1 MPASLFSQ
9 FLNLYFA
16 LMNILKIGCC
26 IALSLFTALR
36 SMAQQAI
43 PLYRE
48 AIPGAIAGPDI
59 EQVAKDGSSVSKV
72 SVPTLTPFLPARE
85 KANGAAI
92 IICPGGGYHN
102 LVIDREGYRMARR
115 LVKMGIAA
123 FVLKYR
129 LPDDKIMQDKST
141 GPLQDA
147 QQAIHMVRSQA
158 SKWHIDTGKVGVMG
172 FSAGGHLA
180 STIGT
185 HYKKAF
191 INNDDQVNLRPSFLV
206 LIYPVIS
213 FRSDIAHIGSRTNL
227 IGKAPDESAIKEFS
241 NDEQVT
247 PETPPTFLIQAED
260 DSVVVVQNSLRFYE
274 ALLKNKVPA
283 AMHLYTVGGHGFGKV
298 PPRDVWMK
306 DLVYWMQ
313 TIGVIPSAAN

>member
-1 MPASLFSQ
+1 MQ
-9 FLNLYFA
+9 IFLNLY
-16 LMNILKIGCC
+16 LPVMKTLKISCC
-26 IALSLFTALR
+26 VAVLLLVVLPSV
-36 SMAQQAI
+36 AQKPI
-43 PLYRE
+43 PLYNG
-48 AIPGAIAGPDI
+48 AIPHAIAGSDV
-59 EQVAKDGSSVSKV
+59 EQTGKDGSSVSKV
-72 SVPTLTPFLPARE
+72 SVPTLTPFLPSPD
-85 KANGAAI
+85 KANGTAI

-115 LVKMGIAA
+115 LVDMGIAA

-147 QQAIHMVRSQA
+147 QQAIYLVRSQA
-158 SKWHIDTGKVGVMG
+158 EKWHIDTGKIGVMG

-191 INNDDQVNLRPSFLV
+191 IKNKDQVSLRPDFLV
-206 LIYPVIS
+206 LVYPVIS
-213 FRSDIAHIGSRTNL
+213 FRPDIAHIGSRTNL
-227 IGKAPDESAIKEFS
+227 IGKTPSEAAIKQFS

-274 ALLKNKVPA
+274 ALLKNKVSA
-283 AMHLYTVGGHGFGKV
+283 ALHLYTIGGHGFGKV
-298 PPRDVWMK
+298 PPRDIWMK
-306 DLVYWMQ
+306 DLAYWMQ
-313 TIGVIPSAAN
+313 TMGFLQKPPN

>member
-1 MPASLFSQ
+1 
-9 FLNLYFA
+9 
-16 LMNILKIGCC
+16 MNTLKTSCC
-26 IALSLFTALR
+26 IALLLSMALP

-43 PLYRE
+43 PLYNG
-48 AIPGAIAGPDI
+48 PVPHAIASLDI
-59 EQVAKDGSSVSKV
+59 EQVGKDGSSVLKV
-72 SVPTLTPFLPARE
+72 SVPTLTPFLPAPE
-85 KANGAAI
+85 KANGTAI

-115 LVKMGIAA
+115 LVNMGIAA

-158 SKWHIDTGKVGVMG
+158 SKWHIDTAKVGVMG

-191 INNDDQVNLRPSFLV
+191 INNDDHVNLRPSFLV
-206 LIYPVIS
+206 LVYPVIS
-213 FRSDIAHIGSRTNL
+213 FRPDIAHIGSRTNL
-227 IGKAPDESAIKEFS
+227 IGKAPGEAAIKAFS

-260 DSVVVVQNSLRFYE
+260 DSVVAVQNSIRFYE

-283 AMHLYTVGGHGFGKV
+283 AMHLYTVGGHGFAKV

-306 DLVYWMQ
+306 ELLYWMQ
-313 TIGVIPSAAN
+313 TMGFVPNSAN